1 MSFFIS
7 SAYAADAGASG
18 SPMASFIIFLPLI
31 AIMYFMIFRPQQ
43 KRAKEH
49 ATLVAGLGK
58 GDEIVTSGGILGKI
72 VNIDDNFIQVKIS
85 DNGEMKIQ
93 RHAVHAVM
101 PKGTFKS

>member
-1 MSFFIS
+1 MSFFVS
-7 SAYAADAGASG
+7 SAHAADASAG
-18 SPMASFIIFLPLI
+18 SPMASFLMFVPLI
-31 AIMYFMIFRPQQ
+31 LIMYFLIFRPQQ

-49 ATLVAGLGK
+49 AGLIAGLKK

-72 VNIDDNFIQVKIS
+72 TNIDDNFIKLKIS

-101 PKGTFKS
+101 PKGTYKS

>member
-7 SAYAADAGASG
+7 SAHAADAGAG
-18 SPMASFIIFLPLI
+18 SPLASFLIFLPLI
-31 AIMYFMIFRPQQ
+31 LIMYFMIFRPQQ

-49 ATLVAGLGK
+49 AGLIAGLQN

-72 VNIDDNFIQVKIS
+72 TNIDDNFIKLKIS

>member
-1 MSFFIS
+1 MDFLIS
-7 SAYAADAGASG
+7 SAYAADASTG
-18 SPMASFIIFLPLI
+18 SPLASFVIFLPLI
-31 AIMYFMIFRPQQ
+31 LIMYFMIFRPQQ

-49 ATLVAGLGK
+49 SALIAGLQT

-72 VNIDDNFIQVKIS
+72 TNIDDNFIKLKIS

>member
-7 SAYAADAGASG
+7 SAYAADASTA
-18 SPMASFIIFLPLI
+18 SPMSSFIIFLPLI
-31 AIMYFMIFRPQQ
+31 LIMYFMIFRPQQ

-49 ATLVAGLGK
+49 AALIGGLKK

-72 VNIDDNFIQVKIS
+72 TDIDDNFIRLKIS
-85 DNGEMKIQ
+85 DNGEMRIQ

-101 PKGTFKS
+101 PKGTYKY